1 MAKKTFY
8 ISTPIYYPNGKL
20 HIGHFYTTTIA
31 NTLYNFKKLNN
42 YDCYLVTGIDEHG
55 QKIQKAANSQNIEPQ
70 KFVDLATEQFKDL
83 WKKADLHY
91 DFFSRTTSSNHV
103 VTIQK
108 IFDKMIE
115 KGFIYLGE
123 YSGLYSIS
131 DEEYLTKTQ
140 AIEKDNKYYHP
151 TSGHELVEISEET
164 YFFNMQKFNKWIKEF
179 YENNDNFISSSK
191 VKNELLNN
199 FINKGLE
206 DLSITRISFD
216 WGIQVAF
223 ESKFK
228 HVIYVWLD
236 ALFNYLT
243 ALNYLQEDDSL
254 YQKFW
259 INGTER
265 VHVVGKEI
273 TRFHCIYWPIFL
285 KSLDI
290 NLPTKILSHG
300 WIITNEGKMSKSKGN
315 VIDPYK
321 LIDTYGAEQTK
332 YFFMSQLSI
341 HNDGI
346 YDELAFKNCLNA
358 DLANN
363 FGNLVN
369 RTSAMINQS
378 FDNGTFYDQNNL
390 EEVDLEVYK
399 DIDKHF
405 QNYKNYFDNFEI
417 DKALK
422 EAINLSKS
430 LNLYIDKTTPWKL
443 KDNLPRL
450 NVVLNTLLNGIYATT
465 VMLSVVLPNNMQKI
479 AEFLSINE
487 LNFELIN
494 IKTKFDKK
502 PIDVKEILFNR
513 IK

>member
-1 MAKKTFY
+1 MNKKTFY

-31 NTLYNFKKLNN
+31 NTLYNFKKLNG

-55 QKIQKAANSQNIEPQ
+55 QKIQKAAQKANIDTLE
-70 KFVDLATEQFKDL
+70 FVNQASEQFKDL
-83 WKKADLHY
+83 WNKANLHY
-91 DFFSRTTSSNHV
+91 DFFSRTTSPKHIL
-103 VTIQK
+103 TIQK
-108 IFDKMIE
+108 IFQKMLE
-115 KGFIYLGE
+115 KGYIYLGQ

-151 TSGHELVEISEET
+151 TSGHELVEITEET
-164 YFFNMQKFNKWIKEF
+164 YFFDMKRFNQWIIDF
-179 YENNDNFISSSK
+179 YENNSKFISSSK

-206 DLSITRISFD
+206 DLSVTRISFD
-216 WGIQVAF
+216 WGIQVAC

-243 ALNYLQEDDSL
+243 ALNYLEEDDSL
-254 YQKFW
+254 YQKYW
-259 INGTER
+259 VNGTQR
-265 VHVVGKEI
+265 VHIVGKEI

-300 WIITNEGKMSKSKGN
+300 WIITSEGKMSKSKGN
-315 VIDPYK
+315 VVDPYK
-321 LIDTYGAEQTK
+321 LIETYGAEQTK
-332 YFFMSQLSI
+332 YFFMSQFSI
-341 HNDGI
+341 DNDGV
-346 YDELAFKNCLNA
+346 YDEIAFKNCLNS

-378 FDNGTFYDQNNL
+378 FSNGTFYDQDNL
-390 EEVDLEVYK
+390 ESLDLEVYK
-399 DIDKHF
+399 NIEQYF
-405 QNYKNYFDNFEI
+405 INYQNYFDNFEI

-422 EAINLSKS
+422 EAISLSKT

-443 KDNLPRL
+443 KDNLQRL
-450 NVVLNTLLNGIYATT
+450 NIVLNTLLNGIYAVA

-479 AEFLSINE
+479 SEFLNIDKLDFN
-487 LNFELIN
+487 LIN
-494 IKTKFDKK
+494 INNKFDNKQ
-502 PIDVKEILFNR
+502 INVNEILFSR